1 MADEHRELRQPDD
14 IDGAHRGMQQQRP
27 GGEQHE
33 DQSHPAVVPHHRPG
47 GDREPQCDTDHPARR
62 RRGDGD
68 GDPIL
73 QDHPRPPG

>member
-33 DQSHPAVVPHHRPG
+33 DQSHPAVVPTIARWGSRNHSATPTI
-47 GDREPQCDTDHPARR
+47 PPAAAAVM
-62 RRGDGD
+62 GTVTHTG
-68 GDPIL
+68 P
-73 QDHPRPPG
+73 PRPPG